1 MKQTTS
7 NRLVRLAVRRCW
19 LAAMLL
25 PELVVAAEKPSL
37 LTGGPDSRKPDSS
50 ALVWDAEFKDYTT
63 KPGERYAQFTFWF
76 TNVAAK
82 EVVIRSARSSCF
94 CTVAKLP
101 EQPWSIASGKGGPIE
116 VTLDLLG
123 KGGTVSKAVTVDTSV
138 GRKTL
143 LVQARVTPALEP
155 ELAPVA
161 ANVHSDDG
169 ERIKNRQTS
178 LADRQAIFKREE

>member
-7 NRLVRLAVRRCW
+7 NRLVRLVAGRW
-19 LAAMLL
+19 LAALL
-25 PELVVAAEKPSL
+25 FPALAIAAETPFSVS
-37 LTGGPDSRKPDSS
+37 GGTDGNKPDSH

-76 TNVAAK
+76 TNVAST

-101 EQPWSIASGKGGPIE
+101 EQPWSIAPGKGGPIE

-123 KGGTVSKAVTVDTSV
+123 KGGTVSKAVM
-138 GRKTL
+138 
-143 LVQARVTPALEP
+143 
-155 ELAPVA
+155 
-161 ANVHSDDG
+161 
-169 ERIKNRQTS
+169 
-178 LADRQAIFKREE
+178 